1 MNFGPHQRYFL
12 YLPPCDM
19 RRSFA
24 GLTGMVTNEM
34 QRDCTTGD
42 VFLFINK
49 NRNKIKLLVWDRTGF
64 AIYYKQLTEGTFEL
78 PQACS
83 DSQQLSVSWENLI
96 MILEGIQLKS
106 VRLRKRKTH

>member
-1 MNFGPHQRYFL
+1 
-12 YLPPCDM
+12 
-19 RRSFA
+19 
-24 GLTGMVTNEM
+24 MVTNEM

-78 PQACS
+78 PMAS
-83 DSQQLSVSWENLI
+83 ENSTELTIGWEKLI

-106 VRLRKRKTH
+106 VQLRKRKKQ